1 MNNEYAPPA
10 DLGRV
15 QKIATGVGLVGVLL
29 WVIGAVISGDAN
41 DAKNTFFRSYLVS
54 FVFWTG
60 IGLGCLGFLMIQY
73 LGGAGWGLLIR
84 RQLEAGSHTL
94 WLMFIMFLPI
104 ATIGLNSLYGW
115 ADPSAIT
122 DAAKLELFKH
132 KSLWLN
138 QKWFLI

>member
-1 MNNEYAPPA
+1 MNNNYNPPA
-10 DLGRV
+10 DFGGV
-15 QKIATGVGLVGVLL
+15 QKIATGVGLIGVIL
-29 WVIGAVISGDAN
+29 WVVSAFVSGS
-41 DAKNTFFRSYLVS
+41 AKDTFFQTYLVA

-73 LGGAGWGLLIR
+73 LGGAGWGLLMR
-84 RQLEAGSHTL
+84 RQLDAGSHTL
-94 WLMFIMFLPI
+94 WLMFILFLPI
-104 ATIGLNSLYGW
+104 AIVGLKSLFEW